1 MNYKEEV
8 EKEIRRIEGDDKG
21 ITERFS
27 VFLSTWVIPMI
38 PKESFEFEKEYE
50 DFTFVWWGWACV
62 PKKLTFAFSSFTLEQ
77 KKVILEDE
85 SLQGEMLG
93 YLKKYQQ

>member
-8 EKEIRRIEGDDKG
+8 EKEIERIEESSKDLN
-21 ITERFS
+21 ERFS

-38 PKESFEFEKEYE
+38 PKESFEFEKEYD

-62 PKKLTFAFSSFTLEQ
+62 PKKRTFAFSSFTLEQ

-85 SLQGEMLG
+85 SLEGEMLE
-93 YLKKYQQ
+93 YLRKYQQ